1 MCGFFVYL
9 LVLKKLCDG
18 GRKHM
23 NTKYNFNAY
32 DTVIALV
39 LTQYLKERDYHE
51 ELGRVISGKE
61 INGPELADLLNRAAV
76 WASTTLME
84 SFEPMQK
91 GLADVVKAALQD
103 FSGEQYVQSMDAG
116 FAEFLDDFLNDDI
129 SPQDSLRQDSPRQ

>member
-32 DTVIALV
+32 DTGIALV

-91 GLADVVKAALQD
+91 V
-103 FSGEQYVQSMDAG
+103 SE
-116 FAEFLDDFLNDDI
+116 
-129 SPQDSLRQDSPRQ
+129 